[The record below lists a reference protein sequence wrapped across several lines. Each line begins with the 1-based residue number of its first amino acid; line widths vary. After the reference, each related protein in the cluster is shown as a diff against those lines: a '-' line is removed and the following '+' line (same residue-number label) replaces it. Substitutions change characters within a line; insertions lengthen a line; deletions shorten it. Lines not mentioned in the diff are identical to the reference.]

1 MTSSKLPAAGA
12 ASYHGVP
19 AKASVRIVSTDA
31 PPVTVARDVQPLNVF
46 APMVVTAAGMSN
58 AASEVQFSNADAAMA
73 DTFVPSN
80 VIDVIAV
87 WSRNAP
93 MPMPVAFSGMTIS
106 AWIGPLKPVT
116 TVPDHVRRKV
126 A

>member
-1 MTSSKLPAAGA
+1 MTSSNAPAGA

-19 AKASVRIVSTDA
+19 AKASVRIVSTEP
-31 PPVTVARDVQPLNVF
+31 PPVTVASDVQPLNVF

-87 WSRNAP
+87 WSLNAP
-93 MPMPVAFSGMTIS
+93 TPMPVAFAGMTIS
-106 AWIGPLKPVT
+106 AEHGPLKPVT